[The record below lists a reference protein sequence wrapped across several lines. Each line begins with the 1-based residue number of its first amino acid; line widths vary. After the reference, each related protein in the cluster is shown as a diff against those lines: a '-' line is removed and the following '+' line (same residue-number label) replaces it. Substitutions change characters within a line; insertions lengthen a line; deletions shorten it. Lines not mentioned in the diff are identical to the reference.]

1 MVAVLVFAVLFG
13 GGDDDGTKER
23 DEKAQEKP
31 AATDS
36 PDLIGDKWG
45 AIVACED
52 FVKRNLKSPA
62 SAEFTDESVMHLDKK
77 NWKVLGSVDSQNS
90 FGAMIRNEFNCEV
103 RFRGGDQWRL
113 LSLTG
118 LEN

>member
-23 DEKAQEKP
+23 DEKAQEK
-31 AATDS
+31 
-36 PDLIGDKWG
+36 
-45 AIVACED
+45 
-52 FVKRNLKSPA
+52 
-62 SAEFTDESVMHLDKK
+62 H
-77 NWKVLGSVDSQNS
+77 SQNS